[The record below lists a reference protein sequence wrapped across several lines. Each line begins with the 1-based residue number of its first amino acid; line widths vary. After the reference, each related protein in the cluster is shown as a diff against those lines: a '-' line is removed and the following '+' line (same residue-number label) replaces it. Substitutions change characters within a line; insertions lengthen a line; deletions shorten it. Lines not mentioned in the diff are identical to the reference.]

1 MGNNS
6 STKDNEILKSEIIG
20 IGSVILVTIFSGLGL
35 VLTNFAMAE
44 SSQTVEKTATVHVEY
59 SCSMSQTINSA
70 HTLTLDPGRSQ
81 ENIGT
86 STFNATCNDLNG
98 YAIYAVGYSGDSEGN
113 TDMIANDLAP
123 TYNIKT
129 GTSGTDSYWAVKL
142 ATGNSNI
149 SILNSFNDY
158 HAIPT
163 SYTKVAQR
171 TSGAAANESA
181 LTSTYKVNVSGS
193 QAAGTYEGKVRFALM
208 NPSTADCPE
217 GYELKDGVC
226 KEKILT
232 LSDIGT
238 MQEMTSEICANT
250 PTPLASAG
258 ENTPQYQLMDTRDN
272 KLYWVAKLA
281 DGNCWMTQNL
291 DLNIT
296 TTGLSSTDTDIT
308 TDWNSSSERPPV
320 ATLTDA
326 SQYNDINNT
335 TSTASWDAG
344 DWYYDG
350 TSSTS
355 CGSGKTTYEGCT
367 GFSSTGNA
375 HYHVGNMYSWGA
387 ATAGTGGDIT
397 SGQATGSICPK
408 GWRLPMSSG
417 DPSFANLQSK
427 GSLGSTVQNWL
438 NAPYYF
444 TRTGRLWYDS
454 NKLYNAGNYGY
465 YWSSTPRSDSSY
477 AYFLG
482 FNSSSYV
489 SPAYNFGRAMGM
501 AVRCVAW

>member
-1 MGNNS
+1 MKKNTAVIFRICILGAIGFSLIEPASALDYSSNAGVGFTFNEAISLSVSGDIVIDGLTVGGQKDSNVVSIVVSTNSQSGYTLSATVGDATHNYTDLRLDANNKFTSITASTS
-6 STKDNEILKSEIIG
+6 SLSDNTWGYKKSEVNESSWDTSYNALALYGGAASILRDTNTMPNNGKETTYFKIGAKASSNIIG
-20 IGSVILVTIFSGLGL
+20 GDYSNKITFYALAKV
-35 VLTNFAMAE
+35 
-44 SSQTVEKTATVHVEY
+44 VEPVV
-59 SCSMSQTINSA
+59 
-70 HTLTLDPGRSQ
+70 
-81 ENIGT
+81 
-86 STFNATCNDLNG
+86 DL
-98 YAIYAVGYSGDSEGN
+98 
-113 TDMIANDLAP
+113 
-123 TYNIKT
+123 
-129 GTSGTDSYWAVKL
+129 
-142 ATGNSNI
+142 
-149 SILNSFNDY
+149 
-158 HAIPT
+158 
-163 SYTKVAQR
+163 
-171 TSGAAANESA
+171 
-181 LTSTYKVNVSGS
+181 
-193 QAAGTYEGKVRFALM
+193 
-208 NPSTADCPE
+208 CE
-217 GYELKDGVC
+217 GYQKMQDIATIKGSLGEEVQTQLCDARDG
-226 KEKILT
+226 KK
-232 LSDIGT
+232 
-238 MQEMTSEICANT
+238 
-250 PTPLASAG
+250 
-258 ENTPQYQLMDTRDN
+258 
-272 KLYWVAKLA
+272 YWVAKLK
-281 DGNCWMTQNL
+281 DGNIWMTQNL

-296 TTGLSSTDTDIT
+296 AAGLSSADTDIST
-308 TDWNSSSERPPV
+308 NWNSSSGRPPV

-326 SQYNDINNT
+326 SQYNNRNRN

-350 TSSTS
+350 TSSTN

-387 ATAGTGGDIT
+387 ATAGTGGDVT